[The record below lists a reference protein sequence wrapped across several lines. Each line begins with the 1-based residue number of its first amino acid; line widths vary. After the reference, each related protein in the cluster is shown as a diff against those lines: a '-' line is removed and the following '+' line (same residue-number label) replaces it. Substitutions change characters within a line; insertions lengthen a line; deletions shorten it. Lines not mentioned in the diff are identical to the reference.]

1 MMMSVV
7 GRILGSSVERSSSG
21 VVGVASW
28 KIRPQPITQR
38 RHCSCR
44 CEENDVRQ
52 GEIVSYWVKGKKV
65 ITLFP

>member
-28 KIRPQPITQR
+28 KIRPPTNHAEATLLLSLRGERCAAR
-38 RHCSCR
+38 RDSKLL
-44 CEENDVRQ
+44 
-52 GEIVSYWVKGKKV
+52 GEG
-65 ITLFP
+65 